1 VKELSE
7 KSLKGFFHVF
17 FCISMFTRNIYYC
30 YPAWN
35 VFDAAF
41 VQQQLNTV
49 FFMLIV
55 DDLAYLSW

>member
-1 VKELSE
+1 
-7 KSLKGFFHVF
+7 
-17 FCISMFTRNIYYC
+17 MFTRNIYYC